1 MCYLLFCIHVFLI
14 KVYTTQRTKCSL
26 WSLECV
32 FHGTQELQA
41 RQKQID
47 VRLFCFFAGVSHH
60 RTINW
65 QTRAKQYSID
75 FCCNKW
81 ASSCIWGE
89 QTKMFTLGI
98 FVLKFTFFHCWYSN
112 SSNSTKDWIL
122 QDIYVIK
129 IGTCVSEENSSA

>member
-47 VRLFCFFAGVSHH
+47 VPLFCFFAGVSHH

-112 SSNSTKDWIL
+112 SSTKDWIL